1 VVSRLRLLVT
11 GGLGFIGSNFILHTI
26 QKGFSNITNL
36 DAVFYGAVPENLTE
50 IENRRDYR
58 FVKGNTADRKMVEQL
73 MRNVDVVVHF
83 AAESHVDRS
92 ITRPENFLHNV
103 VGTFTVLE
111 AARTAGVKRFVHI
124 STDEVYGSAS
134 AGTSFN
140 EGSVLHTSSPY
151 SASKA
156 ASDMFV
162 AAYHTTYGLN
172 TVTLRCTNNFGPR
185 QFPEKFI
192 PKTIISALLGRK
204 IPIYGDGIQIRD
216 WIYVLDFC
224 RAIDLAIEKGKA
236 GSLYNVSAS
245 NELPNIQVVTAVLEQ
260 LNKSNDLIQFVE
272 DRPGHDF
279 RYSLDSSRIRKDLGW
294 RPQEIF
300 ADALRQT
307 VQWYVDNE
315 RWWKPLITD
324 RVLSAAPWKEKQ

>member
-1 VVSRLRLLVT
+1 LRLLVT

>member
-1 VVSRLRLLVT
+1 LVT

>member
-1 VVSRLRLLVT
+1 MVSRLRLLVT

>member
-1 VVSRLRLLVT
+1 MRLLVT